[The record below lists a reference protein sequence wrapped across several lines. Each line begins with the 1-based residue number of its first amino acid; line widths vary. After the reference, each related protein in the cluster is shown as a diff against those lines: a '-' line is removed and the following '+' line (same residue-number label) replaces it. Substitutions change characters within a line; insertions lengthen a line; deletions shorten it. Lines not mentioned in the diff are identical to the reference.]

1 MPLVRV
7 TLHKGKNQDYLNAV
21 SAAIYQS
28 LVEKY
33 EMPENDLFQIFEQ
46 VEPGS
51 FFYDKTYPAG
61 KEHRS
66 ADFMMIVINCLSLEP
81 AKKRAFFQHLV
92 ANLEKAPGVRPAD
105 VLIRLDITSD
115 PEDFSF
121 QDGISAAAL

>member
-28 LVEKY
+28 LVDKY

-66 ADFMMIVINCLSLEP
+66 ADFMMIVIHCLSLEP
-81 AKKRAFFQHLV
+81 AKKRAFFQ
-92 ANLEKAPGVRPAD
+92 D
-105 VLIRLDITSD
+105 S
-115 PEDFSF
+115 
-121 QDGISAAAL
+121 

>member
-7 TLHKGKNQDYLNAV
+7 TLHKVKNQDYLSAV

-51 FFYDKTYPAG
+51 FFYHKTYPAG

-81 AKKRAFFQHLV
+81 AKKRAD
-92 ANLEKAPGVRPAD
+92 AD
-105 VLIRLDITSD
+105 I
-115 PEDFSF
+115 
-121 QDGISAAAL
+121 AL

>member
-28 LVEKY
+28 LVDKY
-33 EMPENDLFQIFEQ
+33 EMAENDLFQIFEQ

-81 AKKRAFFQHLV
+81 AKKRAFFQ
-92 ANLEKAPGVRPAD
+92 D
-105 VLIRLDITSD
+105 S
-115 PEDFSF
+115 
-121 QDGISAAAL
+121 

>member
-7 TLHKGKNQDYLNAV
+7 TLPKGKNQEYLNAV

-46 VEPGS
+46 VERGS

-81 AKKRAFFQHLV
+81 AKKRAFF
-92 ANLEKAPGVRPAD
+92 D
-105 VLIRLDITSD
+105 DS
-115 PEDFSF
+115 
-121 QDGISAAAL
+121 

>member
-1 MPLVRV
+1 
-7 TLHKGKNQDYLNAV
+7 
-21 SAAIYQS
+21 
-28 LVEKY
+28 
-33 EMPENDLFQIFEQ
+33 MPENDLFQIFEQ

-81 AKKRAFFQHLV
+81 AKQRAFFQHLV

-105 VLIRLDITSD
+105 VLIRGCKPKPPKSHHGCLVRVGGVSLARN
-115 PEDFSF
+115 S
-121 QDGISAAAL
+121 

>member
-28 LVEKY
+28 LVDEY

-51 FFYDKTYPAG
+51 FFYDKTYP
-61 KEHRS
+61 
-66 ADFMMIVINCLSLEP
+66 EP
-81 AKKRAFFQHLV
+81 DRVFW
-92 ANLEKAPGVRPAD
+92 GVP
-105 VLIRLDITSD
+105 VLRL
-115 PEDFSF
+115 
-121 QDGISAAAL
+121 A